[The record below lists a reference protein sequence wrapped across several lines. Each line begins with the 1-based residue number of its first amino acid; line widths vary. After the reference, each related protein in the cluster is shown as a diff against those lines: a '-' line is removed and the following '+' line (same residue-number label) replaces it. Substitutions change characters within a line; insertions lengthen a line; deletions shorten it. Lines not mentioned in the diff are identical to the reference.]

1 MDAANRCSPATSPIR
16 RRPLAS
22 GAAALVAT
30 LAAAR
35 GAEAQAAEWPSRTL
49 RIIVPFAPG
58 GPVEVPTRVI
68 AERLSQRLGQSVIV
82 EARPGAGG
90 TIGTKAVVQ
99 ANDPHLLLS
108 TTGAVVIAPAL
119 AQNAG
124 YDPVADLTPIT
135 LISELPLVFA
145 TRAESGIRDLDDL
158 LRRARAE
165 PGRISYASAGV
176 GSTTHLVGALFC
188 HRAGVDLLHV
198 PYRGAAQS
206 AMAAFA
212 GDTDLVVVG
221 TLEAMPHIREG
232 RLRAIATS
240 TAERVPVLP
249 DVPSLAERV
258 PGFAI
263 TIWYAMF
270 GPRALA
276 AEAVQRIVSELG
288 PVRAPDTPLAQRY
301 AASGGRLLLDGPEPL
316 AARIRQELPQW
327 RELSAA
333 TGLRLE

>member
-1 MDAANRCSPATSPIR
+1 MPTR
-16 RRPLAS
+16 RRLVAA
-22 GAAALVAT
+22 GAAT
-30 LAAAR
+30 LAATPAVPR
-35 GAEAQAAEWPSRTL
+35 TACGQGASWPSRPL

-68 AERLSQRLGQSVIV
+68 ADRLTQQLGQSVIV

-90 TIGTKAVVQ
+90 VIGTKAVVQ
-99 ANDPHLLLS
+99 ANDPHLLLA

-119 AQNAG
+119 ARNAG
-124 YDPVADLTPIT
+124 YDPAADLAPIT
-135 LISELPLVFA
+135 LISELPLVIA

-158 LRRARAE
+158 LRRAKAE

-176 GSTTHLVGALFC
+176 GATTHLVGALFC

-206 AMAAFA
+206 AMAAFS

-232 RLRAIATS
+232 RLRAIAVT
-240 TAERVPVLP
+240 TAGRIPVLP
-249 DVPSLAERV
+249 AAPSIAERV
-258 PGFAI
+258 PGFAV

-270 GPRALA
+270 GPRALP
-276 AEAVQRIVSELG
+276 AEAAQRIVAELA
-288 PVRAPDTPLAQRY
+288 PLRAADTPLAQRY

-316 AARIRQELPQW
+316 AARIHEELPQW

>member
-1 MDAANRCSPATSPIR
+1 MDAANRRPPATSPIR
-16 RRPLAS
+16 RRPLAA
-22 GAAALVAT
+22 GAAALAAA

-35 GAEAQAAEWPSRTL
+35 SARAQAAEWPSRTL

-108 TTGAVVIAPAL
+108 TTSAVVIAPAL

-124 YDPVADLTPIT
+124 YDPVADLAPIT

-188 HRAGVDLLHV
+188 YRAGVDLLHV

-232 RLRAIATS
+232 RLRAVAIS
-240 TAERVPVLP
+240 TAERVAVLP
-249 DVPSLAERV
+249 DVPSLAERL

-270 GPRALA
+270 GPRALPV
-276 AEAVQRIVSELG
+276 EAVRRIVSELG
-288 PVRAPDTPLAQRY
+288 PVRAPDTPLAQRF
-301 AASGGRLLLDGPEPL
+301 AAAGGRLLLDGPEPL